1 MGEESTLSTDTTF
14 NRELEPGVI
23 SNEMLTKAIMEQ
35 GHKGEAGR
43 LAQLS
48 QLQLETVTVIR
59 LEFQNIL
66 KIDHLWVMKN
76 LEVLSLSFNKIDKI
90 ENLSRLPKLKELNLS
105 FNYIE
110 KMENLDKLEN
120 LRILSLYGNRI
131 SRIENIDNLERLV
144 IFSAGR
150 NNIKT
155 LEGLERLRFLK
166 ELRSLNL
173 AENPIAQDTSKPLR
187 LYLATLLPQLKY
199 YEYILVRPN
208 ERDAGK
214 DIFQRELID
223 ILEHERIEIIERTN
237 AAKERDDEVRLS
249 KSFVEHLNGHQLF
262 DSLFEGDSEGEAL
275 LSIGSEAMDLK
286 DDYRNEAYVFTQSIY
301 KMGLEQQEKRQAEI
315 ELYSRCI
322 TDERKKA
329 QLMGQKIIS
338 NFLQSF
344 NNLHV
349 LAKEIV
355 VGLRGRDLNSKTYN
369 AETEKLLDELNLC
382 KSGFNSLF
390 EDTWHTLMG
399 IEMQL
404 FERTEEGNSTFEN
417 TIKEMTNEFIELAQA
432 QFVLLREAEIN
443 FSDALVDTVQQFVT
457 FKAAAGQA
465 DKLPEVLKE
474 SLDDKDVISNMAAGM
489 RDQHMQ
495 LIDSR
500 EDKLIT
506 RSRNWV
512 KELCDDLQNSE
523 IIRNRAKVLEITYFL
538 DQHRQTFMSAVDEVA
553 SKLEV

>member
-1 MGEESTLSTDTTF
+1 MGESTLSTDSTF

-23 SNEMLTKAIMEQ
+23 SNEMLTKAILEQ

-43 LAQLS
+43 LAQLN
-48 QLQLETVTVIR
+48 QLHLETVTVIR

-105 FNYIE
+105 FNFIE
-110 KMENLDKLEN
+110 KIENLDKLDN

-131 SRIENIDNLERLV
+131 SRIENVDNLERLV

-150 NNIKT
+150 NNINT
-155 LEGLERLRFLK
+155 LAGLERLRFLK
-166 ELRSLNL
+166 DLRSLNL
-173 AENPIAQDTSKPLR
+173 AENPIAQDTAKPLR

-199 YEYILVRPN
+199 YEYILIRPK
-208 ERDAGK
+208 ERDTGK
-214 DIFQRELID
+214 EIFQRELLD
-223 ILEHERIEIIERTN
+223 ILELERIEIIERTN
-237 AAKERDDEVRLS
+237 AANERDDEVRLS

-286 DDYRNEAYVFTQSIY
+286 DE
-301 KMGLEQQEKRQAEI
+301 
-315 ELYSRCI
+315 
-322 TDERKKA
+322 
-329 QLMGQKIIS
+329 IIS
-338 NFLQSF
+338 NFLQTY
-344 NNLHV
+344 NNLYK

-355 VGLRGRDLNSKTYN
+355 GGLRGRDLNSKTYN

-465 DKLPEVLKE
+465 DKLPDVLKE
-474 SLDDKDVISNMAAGM
+474 SLDDKDVISSMAAGM

-495 LIDSR
+495 LIDAR

-538 DQHRQTFMSAVDEVA
+538 DQHRQSFMNALDEVA
-553 SKLEV
+553 NKLEV

>member
-1 MGEESTLSTDTTF
+1 MTESTLATDSTF
-14 NRELEPGVI
+14 NKELEPGVI
-23 SNEMLTKAIMEQ
+23 SNEMLTKAILEQ

-43 LAQLS
+43 LALLNQLH
-48 QLQLETVTVIR
+48 LETVTVIR
-59 LEFQNIL
+59 LEFQSIL

-90 ENLSRLPKLKELNLS
+90 ENLSRLSKLKELNLS

-110 KMENLDKLEN
+110 KIENLEKLEN

-131 SRIENIDNLERLV
+131 SRIENVDKLERLV
-144 IFSAGR
+144 IFSVGR
-150 NNIKT
+150 NNIGT

-166 ELRSLNL
+166 DLRSLNL

-187 LYLATLLPQLKY
+187 PYLATLLPQLKY
-199 YEYILVRPN
+199 YEYVLIRQH
-208 ERDAGK
+208 ERDSGK
-214 DIFQRELID
+214 ELFQRELIE
-223 ILEHERIEIIERTN
+223 ILENERVEIIER
-237 AAKERDDEVRLS
+237 ARVAKERDDEIKLS
-249 KSFVEHLNGHQLF
+249 QSFVEHLNGHQLF
-262 DSLFEGDSEGEAL
+262 DTLFGNDPEGEAL
-275 LSIGSEAMDLK
+275 LTIGSEALDLK
-286 DDYRNEAYVFTQSIY
+286 NDYRNEAYSFTQQIY
-301 KMGLEQQEKRQAEI
+301 RTGLEQHEKRQAEI
-315 ELYSRCI
+315 ELYNRCI
-322 TDERKKA
+322 RDERKKA
-329 QLMGQKIIS
+329 QLLGQKYIN
-338 NFLQSF
+338 NFIESY
-344 NNLHV
+344 NKMSV
-349 LAKEIV
+349 AAKEIV
-355 VGLRGRDLNSKTYN
+355 ASLRGKDLNSKTYN
-369 AETEKLLDELNLC
+369 PHTEKLLDELNLC

-404 FERTEEGNSTFEN
+404 FERTEEGNFTFEN

-443 FSDALVDTVQQFVT
+443 FSDTLVDTVQQFVT
-457 FKAAAGQA
+457 IKAASGQA
-465 DKLPEVLKE
+465 DRLPDALKE

-495 LIDSR
+495 LIDAR

-523 IIRNRAKVLEITYFL
+523 IKRNRAKVLEITYFL
-538 DQHRQTFMSAVDEVA
+538 DQHRQTFMSAFDEVA

>member
-1 MGEESTLSTDTTF
+1 MGESTLATDTTF
-14 NRELEPGVI
+14 NKELEPGVI
-23 SNEMLTKAIMEQ
+23 SNEMLTKAILEQ

-43 LAQLS
+43 LAQLN
-48 QLQLETVTVIR
+48 QLHLETVTVIR

-105 FNYIE
+105 FNYID
-110 KMENLDKLEN
+110 KIENLDKLEN

-131 SRIENIDNLERLV
+131 TRIENIDKLERLV

-150 NNIKT
+150 NNINT
-155 LEGLERLRFLK
+155 LDGLERLRFLK

-173 AENPIAQDTSKPLR
+173 AENPIAQDADRPLR
-187 LYLATLLPQLKY
+187 LYLATLLPHLKY
-199 YEYILVRPN
+199 YEYMLVRPA

-214 DIFQRELID
+214 EKFQRELTD
-223 ILEHERIEIIERTN
+223 ILEHERIEIIERTK
-237 AAKERDDEVRLS
+237 AAKERDDEIRLS
-249 KSFVEHLNGHQLF
+249 KSFVEHLNAHQLF
-262 DSLFEGDSEGEAL
+262 DSLFERDPEGAAL
-275 LSIGSEAMDLK
+275 LSIGSEAVDLK
-286 DDYRNEAYVFTQSIY
+286 NDYRNEAYSFTQNIY

-315 ELYSRCI
+315 ELYNRCI
-322 TDERKKA
+322 RDERKKA
-329 QLMGQKIIS
+329 QLLGQTIIN
-338 NFLQSF
+338 NFISSF
-344 NNLHV
+344 GNLYK
-349 LAKEIV
+349 LATEIV
-355 VGLRGRDLNSKTYN
+355 GALKGKDLYSKTYN

-404 FERTEEGNSTFEN
+404 FERTEEGNSTFKN
-417 TIKEMTNEFIELAQA
+417 TIKEMTNEFIEMAQG

-457 FKAAAGQA
+457 FKAASGQA
-465 DKLPEVLKE
+465 DQLPDALKE

-495 LIDSR
+495 QIDAR

-512 KELCDDLQNSE
+512 KELCDDLENSE
-523 IIRNRAKVLEITYFL
+523 NKRNRAKVQEITYFL
-538 DQHRQTFMSAVDEVA
+538 DQHRQSFMTALDEVA
-553 SKLEV
+553 NKLEV

>member
-1 MGEESTLSTDTTF
+1 MGETNLSTDTSF
-14 NRELEPGVI
+14 NKELEPGVI
-23 SNEMLTKAIMEQ
+23 SNEMLTKAILEQ

-43 LAQLS
+43 LAQLN
-48 QLQLETVTVIR
+48 QLHLETVTVIR

-90 ENLSRLPKLKELNLS
+90 ENLSHLPKLKELNLS
-105 FNYIE
+105 FNFIE
-110 KMENLDKLEN
+110 KMENLEKLEN

-131 SRIENIDNLERLV
+131 TRVENVDKLERLV
-144 IFSAGR
+144 ILSVGR
-150 NNIKT
+150 NNINT
-155 LEGLERLRFLK
+155 LDGLERLRFLK
-166 ELRSLNL
+166 DLRSLNL
-173 AENPIAQDTSKPLR
+173 AENPIAQDQDKPLR
-187 LYLATLLPQLKY
+187 LYLATLLPHLKY
-199 YEYILVRPN
+199 YEYVLIRPA

-214 DIFQRELID
+214 DKFQRELID
-223 ILEHERIEIIERTN
+223 ILEHERIEIIERTK
-237 AAKERDDEVRLS
+237 AAKERDDEIRLS

-262 DSLFEGDSEGEAL
+262 ESLFQGDPEGAAL
-275 LSIGSEAMDLK
+275 LSIGAEAVDLK
-286 DDYRNEAYVFTQSIY
+286 NDYRNEAYSFTQNIY

-322 TDERKKA
+322 RDERKKA
-329 QLMGQKIIS
+329 QLQGQIIIK
-338 NFLQSF
+338 NFLESYKS
-344 NNLHV
+344 LYK
-349 LAKEIV
+349 LAKDIV
-355 VGLRGRDLNSKTYN
+355 GALKGRDLNSKAYN

-399 IEMQL
+399 FEMQL

-417 TIKEMTNEFIELAQA
+417 TIKEMTNEFIEMAQG

-457 FKAAAGQA
+457 FKAASGQA
-465 DKLPEVLKE
+465 DQLPDALKE

-495 LIDSR
+495 QIDAR

-523 IIRNRAKVLEITYFL
+523 IKRNRAKVLEITYFL
-538 DQHRQTFMSAVDEVA
+538 DQHRQSFMSALDEVA
-553 SKLEV
+553 NKLEV

>member
-1 MGEESTLSTDTTF
+1 MGESALATDSSF
-14 NRELEPGVI
+14 NKELEPGVI
-23 SNEMLTKAIMEQ
+23 SNEMLTKAILEQ

-48 QLQLETVTVIR
+48 QLHLETVTVIR

-110 KMENLDKLEN
+110 NIENLNNLEN

-131 SRIENIDNLERLV
+131 KRIENIDKLERLV
-144 IFSAGR
+144 ILSVGR
-150 NNIKT
+150 NNITT
-155 LEGLERLRFLK
+155 LDGLERLRFLK
-166 ELRSLNL
+166 DLRSLNL
-173 AENPIAQDTSKPLR
+173 AENPIAQDTAKPLR

-199 YEYILVRPN
+199 YEYILIRPT

-214 DIFQRELID
+214 EKFQRELID
-223 ILEHERIEIIERTN
+223 ILEHERVEIIERTN
-237 AAKERDDEVRLS
+237 AAKERDDEIRLS
-249 KSFVEHLNGHQLF
+249 KSFVEHLNSHQLF
-262 DSLFEGDSEGEAL
+262 ESLFQGDPEGAAL
-275 LSIGSEAMDLK
+275 LSIGAEAVDLK
-286 DDYRNEAYVFTQSIY
+286 NDYRNEAYSFTQNIY
-301 KMGLEQQEKRQAEI
+301 KMGLEQQDKRQAEI
-315 ELYSRCI
+315 ELYNRCI
-322 TDERKKA
+322 RDERKKA
-329 QLMGQKIIS
+329 QLIGQTIIN
-338 NFLQSF
+338 NFLESYK
-344 NNLHV
+344 NLYK

-355 VGLRGRDLNSKTYN
+355 AGLKGRDLNSKSYN

-390 EDTWHTLMG
+390 EDSWHTLMG

-417 TIKEMTNEFIELAQA
+417 TIKEMTNEFIEMAQG
-432 QFVLLREAEIN
+432 QFVLLREAEMN

-457 FKAAAGQA
+457 FKAASGLAEQ
-465 DKLPEVLKE
+465 LPDALKE

-489 RDQHMQ
+489 RDQHMHQ
-495 LIDSR
+495 IDAR
-500 EDKLIT
+500 EDRLIT

-523 IIRNRAKVLEITYFL
+523 IKRNRAKVLEITYFL
-538 DQHRQTFMSAVDEVA
+538 DQHRQSFMSALDEVA